1 MSAPTRALATDPAAS
16 TPVISTRVPGV
27 ANVAYDSYS
36 PARTEAAASGVSWAA
51 VTAGAFAAAAL
62 SLILLALGAGA
73 GLSSLSP
80 FSDSGPSATAVGFG
94 ALVFLCIV
102 QIISSGVGG
111 YLAGRLRTKWVD
123 LHTDEVY
130 FRDTAHGFLAW
141 CVALVMS
148 AAFLGAAA
156 AGMVGASATTRATT
170 NSSTSTADTAALE
183 ANRYYIDSLFRG
195 GKAVTS
201 TDDTAAKAEVASVFA
216 HAISNGIAL
225 SPDDR
230 NYVAGIVSA
239 STGLNHAEAD
249 ARVTN
254 VFERDLA
261 AVDQTRKAVA
271 HSLYWLFVALLLGAF
286 TASFAATLGGRRRDR
301 LPTLRHAA

>member
-1 MSAPTRALATDPAAS
+1 MSAPTRAMASDVAVPVYAPGGAA
-16 TPVISTRVPGV
+16 
-27 ANVAYDSYS
+27 AVAYDSYAPS
-36 PARTEAAASGVSWAA
+36 RTEAAASGVSWAA
-51 VTAGAFAAAAL
+51 VFAGAFAASAL

-80 FSDSGPSATAVGFG
+80 FSGVSATAVGFG
-94 ALVFLCIV
+94 ALIYLCITEIV
-102 QIISSGVGG
+102 SAGVGG

-148 AAFLGAAA
+148 AAFLGAAG
-156 AGMVGASATTRATT
+156 AGMVGASVNARAANNSAAAT
-170 NSSTSTADTAALE
+170 DTAALE

-195 GKAVTS
+195 GKAANS
-201 TDDTAAKAEVASVFA
+201 TEDIAAKAEAASVFT
-216 HAISNGIAL
+216 HAIANGIVL

-230 NYVAGIVSA
+230 NYVAGLVSA
-239 STGLNHAEAD
+239 STGLNHSEAE

-254 VFERDLA
+254 VFDRDLA
-261 AVDQTRKAVA
+261 AADQARKAVA

-286 TASFAATLGGRRRDR
+286 TASFAATMGGHRRDH
-301 LPTLRHAA
+301 LPVMRAA

>member
-1 MSAPTRALATDPAAS
+1 MSAPTRAVATQSATVPVYSSGAAA
-16 TPVISTRVPGV
+16 VP
-27 ANVAYDSYS
+27 YDSYAPNRS
-36 PARTEAAASGVSWAA
+36 EATGSGVSWAA
-51 VTAGAFAAAAL
+51 VAAGAFVTAAL

-73 GLSSLSP
+73 GLSSISP
-80 FSDSGPSATAVGFG
+80 FSSTGASSTAAGVG
-94 ALVFLCIV
+94 ALLFLCFTE
-102 QIISSGVGG
+102 IISSGVGG

-156 AGMVGASATTRATT
+156 AGMVGASVNARAANNTTAT
-170 NSSTSTADTAALE
+170 DTAALE

-195 GKAVTS
+195 GKSATVTEE
-201 TDDTAAKAEVASVFA
+201 TTAKAEAASVFA
-216 HAISNGIAL
+216 HSIANGVVL
-225 SPDDR
+225 SSDDR
-230 NYVAGIVSA
+230 NYVAGLVSA
-239 STGLNHAEAD
+239 STGLNHSEAD

-254 VFERDLA
+254 VYERDLA
-261 AVDQTRKAVA
+261 SVDQARKSAA

-286 TASFAATLGGRRRDR
+286 TASFAATLGGRRRDHV
-301 LPTLRHAA
+301 PALRAA

>member
-1 MSAPTRALATDPAAS
+1 MST
-16 TPVISTRVPGV
+16 GV
-27 ANVAYDSYS
+27 ATVAYDSYA
-36 PARTEAAASGVSWAA
+36 PNPTEAANSGVSWAA
-51 VTAGAFAAAAL
+51 VAAGAFATAAL

-80 FSDSGPSATAVGFG
+80 FSGMSATTVGFG
-94 ALVFLCIV
+94 ALVYLCITE
-102 QIISSGVGG
+102 IISSGVGG

-123 LHTDEVY
+123 IHTDEVY
-130 FRDTAHGFLAW
+130 FRDTAHGFIAW

-156 AGMVGASATTRATT
+156 AGMVGASATSTTRAAG
-170 NSSTSTADTAALE
+170 NSATASADTAALE

-195 GKAVTS
+195 GRAATNAEE
-201 TDDTAAKAEVASVFA
+201 TAYKAEAAAVFA
-216 HAISNGIAL
+216 HTIANRAAL

-230 NYVAGIVSA
+230 NYVAGLVSA
-239 STGLNHAEAD
+239 ATGVNHAD
-249 ARVTN
+249 AESRVNN

-261 AVDQTRKAVA
+261 AIDQTRKSVA

-286 TASFAATLGGRRRDR
+286 TASFAATMGGHRRDH
-301 LPTLRHAA
+301 LPVMRAA

>member
-1 MSAPTRALATDPAAS
+1 MSAPTRALATDPAVS
-16 TPVISTRVPGV
+16 TPVMSSRVPGV
-27 ANVAYDSYS
+27 ANVAYDSYA

-51 VTAGAFAAAAL
+51 VAAGAFAAAAL

-80 FSDSGPSATAVGFG
+80 FSNSGASATAVGVG
-94 ALVFLCIV
+94 ALLSLCIV
-102 QIISSGVGG
+102 QIVSSGVGG

-156 AGMVGASATTRATT
+156 AGMVGASATTRTT
-170 NSSTSTADTAALE
+170 NTSAGTADTAALE

-195 GKAVTS
+195 GKAST
-201 TDDTAAKAEVASVFA
+201 TDDTAAKAEAASVFA
-216 HAISNGIAL
+216 HAISNGIVL

-230 NYVAGIVSA
+230 NYVAGLVSA
-239 STGLNHAEAD
+239 ATGLNHAEAD

-286 TASFAATLGGRRRDR
+286 TASFAATMGGRRRDHMPA
-301 LPTLRHAA
+301 LQHAA

>member
-1 MSAPTRALATDPAAS
+1 MSSD
-16 TPVISTRVPGV
+16 VP
-27 ANVAYDSYS
+27 YDSYG
-36 PARTEAAASGVSWAA
+36 RNHTEAAASGVSWPA
-51 VTAGAFAAAAL
+51 VFAGAFAAAAL

-80 FSDSGPSATAVGFG
+80 FSGAGVSTTAIGFG
-94 ALVFLCIV
+94 ALIYLCITE
-102 QIISSGVGG
+102 IISSGVGG

-156 AGMVGASATTRATT
+156 AGMVGASASSMNARAAS
-170 NSSTSTADTAALE
+170 NAGAADTVALE

-195 GKAVTS
+195 SKVGNAAEE
-201 TDDTAAKAEVASVFA
+201 TAYKAEAAGVFA
-216 HAISNGIAL
+216 HTLANRAVL
-225 SPDDR
+225 MPDDR
-230 NYVAGIVSA
+230 NYVAGLVSA
-239 STGLNHAEAD
+239 ATGLNHNEAE

-254 VFERDLA
+254 VFERDQA
-261 AVDQTRKAVA
+261 ATDQARKSAA
-271 HSLYWLFVALLLGAF
+271 HALYWLFVALLLGAF
-286 TASFAATLGGRRRDR
+286 TASFAATMGGHRRDH
-301 LPTLRHAA
+301 LPVMRAA

>member
-1 MSAPTRALATDPAAS
+1 MSAPTRALATDTAVS
-16 TPVISTRVPGV
+16 TPVMSTRVPGV
-27 ANVAYDSYS
+27 ANVAYDSHA

-80 FSDSGPSATAVGFG
+80 FSTSGASATVVGVG
-94 ALVFLCIV
+94 ALLFLCIV

-141 CVALVMS
+141 CVALVMG

-156 AGMVGASATTRATT
+156 AGMVGASATTRAT
-170 NSSTSTADTAALE
+170 SDSASTADTAALE

-195 GKAVTS
+195 GKAATS
-201 TDDTAAKAEVASVFA
+201 ADDTASKAAAASVFA
-216 HAISNGIAL
+216 HAISNGIVL

-230 NYVAGIVSA
+230 NYVAGLVSA

-286 TASFAATLGGRRRDR
+286 TASFAATLGGRRRDHMPA
-301 LPTLRHAA
+301 LQHAA

>member
-1 MSAPTRALATDPAAS
+1 MSAPARALATDPVVNTSVAQ
-16 TPVISTRVPGV
+16 TRFD
-27 ANVAYDSYS
+27 AY
-36 PARTEAAASGVSWAA
+36 PNRAEGAASGVSWAA
-51 VTAGAFAAAAL
+51 VAAGAFAAAAL

-80 FSDSGPSATAVGFG
+80 FSNSGVSTTAVGFG
-94 ALVFLCIV
+94 ALIYLCVIE
-102 QIISSGVGG
+102 IISSGVGG

-141 CVALVMS
+141 SVALVMS
-148 AAFLGAAA
+148 AAFLTAAA
-156 AGMVGASATTRATT
+156 AGMVGASAGAPNSAT
-170 NSSTSTADTAALE
+170 NSRAETAALD

-195 GKAVTS
+195 GRATTAAEDV
-201 TDDTAAKAEVASVFA
+201 AAKADAAAVFA
-216 HAISNGIAL
+216 HTIANRAAL

-230 NYVAGIVSA
+230 NYVADLISARTGI
-239 STGLNHAEAD
+239 NHAEAE

-254 VFERDLA
+254 VFDRDLA
-261 AVDQTRKAVA
+261 AADQARKSVA

-286 TASFAATLGGRRRDR
+286 TASFAATLGGRRRDHV
-301 LPTLRHAA
+301 PAMQHAAA

>member
-1 MSAPTRALATDPAAS
+1 MSAPTRALANDPVMSARS
-16 TPVISTRVPGV
+16 MSSDVP
-27 ANVAYDSYS
+27 YDSYG
-36 PARTEAAASGVSWAA
+36 RNHTEAAASGVSWPA
-51 VTAGAFAAAAL
+51 VFAGAFAAAAL

-80 FSDSGPSATAVGFG
+80 FSGAGVSTTAIGFG
-94 ALVFLCIV
+94 ALIYLCITE
-102 QIISSGVGG
+102 IISSGVGG

-156 AGMVGASATTRATT
+156 AGMVGASA
-170 NSSTSTADTAALE
+170 SSMNAREASNAGAADTAALE

-195 GKAVTS
+195 SKVGNAAEE
-201 TDDTAAKAEVASVFA
+201 TAYKAEAAGVFA
-216 HAISNGIAL
+216 HTLANRAVL
-225 SPDDR
+225 MPDDR
-230 NYVAGIVSA
+230 NYVAGLVSA
-239 STGLNHAEAD
+239 ATGLNHNEAE

-254 VFERDLA
+254 VFERDQA
-261 AVDQTRKAVA
+261 ATDQARKSAA
-271 HSLYWLFVALLLGAF
+271 HALYWLFVALLLGAF
-286 TASFAATLGGRRRDR
+286 TASFAATMGGHRRDH
-301 LPTLRHAA
+301 LPVMRAA

>member
-1 MSAPTRALATDPAAS
+1 MSAPTRAIASDPAVS
-16 TPVISTRVPGV
+16 TPVMSTRLTG
-27 ANVAYDSYS
+27 AVAYDSYS

-80 FSDSGPSATAVGFG
+80 FSNTGASATTVGFG
-94 ALVFLCIV
+94 ALFFFCIV
-102 QIISSGVGG
+102 EIISSGVGG

-156 AGMVGASATTRATT
+156 AGMVGASATTRAT
-170 NSSTSTADTAALE
+170 SSFAATADTAALE
-183 ANRYYIDSLFRG
+183 ANRYYIDSLFRS
-195 GKAVTS
+195 GKAATS
-201 TDDTAAKAEVASVFA
+201 ADDTAAKAQAASVFA
-216 HAISNGIAL
+216 HAISNGIVL

-230 NYVAGIVSA
+230 NYVAGLVSA

-261 AVDQTRKAVA
+261 AVDQARKAVA

-286 TASFAATLGGRRRDR
+286 TASFAATLGGRRRDHIPA
-301 LPTLRHAA
+301 LQHAA

>member
-1 MSAPTRALATDPAAS
+1 MSAPTRALANDPAMSARS
-16 TPVISTRVPGV
+16 MSSDVP
-27 ANVAYDSYS
+27 YDSYG
-36 PARTEAAASGVSWAA
+36 RNHTEAAASGVSWPA
-51 VTAGAFAAAAL
+51 VFAGAFAAAAL

-80 FSDSGPSATAVGFG
+80 FSGAGVSTTAIGFG
-94 ALVFLCIV
+94 ALIYLCITE
-102 QIISSGVGG
+102 IISSGVGG

-156 AGMVGASATTRATT
+156 AGMVGASASSMNARAAS
-170 NSSTSTADTAALE
+170 NAGAADTAALE

-195 GKAVTS
+195 SKVGNAAEE
-201 TDDTAAKAEVASVFA
+201 TAYKAEAAGVFA
-216 HAISNGIAL
+216 HTLANRAVL
-225 SPDDR
+225 MPDDR
-230 NYVAGIVSA
+230 NYVAGLVSA
-239 STGLNHAEAD
+239 ATGLNHNEAE

-254 VFERDLA
+254 VFERDQA
-261 AVDQTRKAVA
+261 ATDQARKSAA
-271 HSLYWLFVALLLGAF
+271 HALYWLFVALLLGAF
-286 TASFAATLGGRRRDR
+286 TASFAATMGGHRRDH
-301 LPTLRHAA
+301 LPVMRAA

>member
-1 MSAPTRALATDPAAS
+1 MSSD
-16 TPVISTRVPGV
+16 VP
-27 ANVAYDSYS
+27 YDSYA
-36 PARTEAAASGVSWAA
+36 PNRTEAAASGVSWPA
-51 VTAGAFAAAAL
+51 VFAGAFAAAAL

-80 FSDSGPSATAVGFG
+80 FSGAGVSSTAIGFG
-94 ALVFLCIV
+94 ALIYLCITE
-102 QIISSGVGG
+102 IISSGVGG

-156 AGMVGASATTRATT
+156 AGMVGASASSMNARAAS
-170 NSSTSTADTAALE
+170 NAGAADTAALE

-195 GKAVTS
+195 SKVGNAAEE
-201 TDDTAAKAEVASVFA
+201 TAYKAEAAGVFA
-216 HAISNGIAL
+216 HTLANRAVL
-225 SPDDR
+225 MPDDR
-230 NYVAGIVSA
+230 NYVAGLVSA
-239 STGLNHAEAD
+239 ATGLNHNEAE

-254 VFERDLA
+254 VFERDQA
-261 AVDQTRKAVA
+261 ATDQARKSAA
-271 HSLYWLFVALLLGAF
+271 HALYWLFVALLLGAF
-286 TASFAATLGGRRRDR
+286 TASFAATMGGHRRDH
-301 LPTLRHAA
+301 LPVMRAA

>member
-1 MSAPTRALATDPAAS
+1 MSAPTRVMVSDVT
-16 TPVISTRVPGV
+16 VPTHAPGG
-27 ANVAYDSYS
+27 AGAVAYDSYA
-36 PARTEAAASGVSWAA
+36 PNRAEAAASGVSWAA
-51 VTAGAFAAAAL
+51 VFAGAFAGAAL

-80 FSDSGPSATAVGFG
+80 FSNSGISATAVGFG
-94 ALVFLCIV
+94 ALVYLCITA
-102 QIISSGVGG
+102 IISSGVGG

-156 AGMVGASATTRATT
+156 AGMVGASANVSTRAA
-170 NSSTSTADTAALE
+170 STSGTAPAETPELE

-195 GKAVTS
+195 GKAS
-201 TDDTAAKAEVASVFA
+201 AGADDIAYKAEAASVFA
-216 HAISNGIAL
+216 HAIANGIVL

-230 NYVAGIVSA
+230 NYVAGLISA
-239 STGLNHAEAD
+239 STGLNHSDAE

-261 AVDQTRKAVA
+261 AVDQARKSVA

-286 TASFAATLGGRRRDR
+286 TASFAATLGGHRRDHVPVMR
-301 LPTLRHAA
+301 AA

>member
-1 MSAPTRALATDPAAS
+1 MSAPTRALATDPAVPAMS
-16 TPVISTRVPGV
+16 TGV
-27 ANVAYDSYS
+27 ATVAYDSYA
-36 PARTEAAASGVSWAA
+36 PNRTESAASGVSWAA
-51 VTAGAFAAAAL
+51 VFAGAFATAAL

-80 FSDSGPSATAVGFG
+80 FSGMSATTVGFG
-94 ALVFLCIV
+94 ALVYLCIAE
-102 QIISSGVGG
+102 IISSGVGG

-156 AGMVGASATTRATT
+156 AGMVGASANVNARAASNSATT
-170 NSSTSTADTAALE
+170 SADTAALE

-195 GKAVTS
+195 GKAAS
-201 TDDTAAKAEVASVFA
+201 NAEETAYKAEAAAVFA
-216 HAISNGIAL
+216 HTIANRAAL

-230 NYVAGIVSA
+230 NYVAGLVSA
-239 STGLNHAEAD
+239 ATGVNHAD
-249 ARVTN
+249 AESRV
-254 VFERDLA
+254 
-261 AVDQTRKAVA
+261 
-271 HSLYWLFVALLLGAF
+271 
-286 TASFAATLGGRRRDR
+286 
-301 LPTLRHAA
+301 

>member
-1 MSAPTRALATDPAAS
+1 MSAPVRAVVAEPVVPAS
-16 TPVISTRVPGV
+16 V
-27 ANVAYDSYS
+27 AHARFDAYPN
-36 PARTEAAASGVSWAA
+36 PAEGAASGVSWAA
-51 VTAGAFAAAAL
+51 VAAGAFAAAAL

-80 FSDSGPSATAVGFG
+80 FSNAGLSTSAIGFG
-94 ALVFLCIV
+94 ALLYLCITEIV
-102 QIISSGVGG
+102 SSGVGG

-141 CVALVMS
+141 SVALVMS

-156 AGMVGASATTRATT
+156 AGMVGAAASAPAATPRAE
-170 NSSTSTADTAALE
+170 NAALE

-195 GKAVTS
+195 GRAGTAAEDV
-201 TDDTAAKAEVASVFA
+201 AAKADAAAVFA
-216 HAISNGIAL
+216 HAIANRTPL

-230 NYVAGIVSA
+230 NYVADLIAARTGI
-239 STGLNHAEAD
+239 NHNEAE

-254 VFERDLA
+254 VFERNLA
-261 AVDQTRKAVA
+261 AADQARKSVA

-286 TASFAATLGGRRRDR
+286 TASFAATLGGRRRDHV
-301 LPTLRHAA
+301 PAMHAAAA

>member
-1 MSAPTRALATDPAAS
+1 MSAPTRAMATDS
-16 TPVISTRVPGV
+16 TTVPVYSTATG
-27 ANVAYDSYS
+27 NVAYDSNY

-51 VTAGAFAAAAL
+51 VAAGAFVTAAL

-73 GLSSLSP
+73 GLSSVSP
-80 FSDSGPSATAVGFG
+80 FSSAGASTTAVGFG
-94 ALVFLCIV
+94 ALLFLCIV

-156 AGMVGASATTRATT
+156 AGMVGASATANTAG
-170 NSSTSTADTAALE
+170 NSAPPRPDTAALE

-195 GKAVTS
+195 SKVGNAA
-201 TDDTAAKAEVASVFA
+201 DETAYKAEAASVFA
-216 HAISNGIAL
+216 HTLATRTVL
-225 SPDDR
+225 MPDDR
-230 NYVAGIVSA
+230 NYVAGLA
-239 STGLNHAEAD
+239 PAATGLNHNEAET
-249 ARVTN
+249 RVTN
-254 VFERDLA
+254 VFERDQA
-261 AVDQTRKAVA
+261 AADQTRKSAA
-271 HSLYWLFVALLLGAF
+271 HALYWLFVAL
-286 TASFAATLGGRRRDR
+286 
-301 LPTLRHAA
+301 